1 MDWGYIGRRIQ
12 AHIYSKKRHGV
23 YVSRYFPSDF
33 FQRFANGN
41 WLLETPRSF
50 VVWNLSGMA
59 ASTDKLLSSKI
70 ASPH

>member
-23 YVSRYFPSDF
+23 CIQILSIRF

-59 ASTDKLLSSKI
+59 ASTGKLLSSKI